1 MKKVINFVLLAASL
15 TTGFVA
21 TTQANLLDDL
31 LKQVKSERVSEARLD
46 KTREAEF
53 LSARADKTALLNKA
67 KTDLANENAR
77 NDRLTREYADNEITL
92 AQKEVELDNATGTL
106 GEMFGVSRAAAAD
119 ALGQISTSI
128 VSAQPEFAH
137 RGEELNKIANAS
149 EIPSIADLENLW
161 FALQTEMTESGKVAE
176 FTVDVTNLDGT
187 TSTQTI
193 TRIGTFNLV
202 SEDGYLTYNDDVGQ
216 VQPLPKQ
223 PAGYISGT
231 ASDFFENKSGYS
243 PLYLDPS
250 RGGILSL
257 ETRKKTVQEFY
268 HEGKEVGYAITI
280 IFVLGCIIALE
291 RLIVLGGMSS
301 KMKAQEKNLDKPNE
315 NNPLGRILKVFYDN
329 QSADAETL
337 ELKLDEAILRETP
350 QVDRGVNLIKMFA
363 AIAPLMGLLG
373 TVIGMIMTFQTITL
387 FGTGDPKIMAGNISL
402 ALVTTALGLICA
414 LPLILIHSVVAGKS
428 KSVLQKLDEQSA
440 GLIAA
445 IAEKGSK

>member
-1 MKKVINFVLLAASL
+1 MKKLINFVSIAAIMSA
-15 TTGFVA
+15 GFAA
-21 TTQANLLDDL
+21 TTQANVLDDL
-31 LKQVKSERVSEARLD
+31 LKQVKADRVSEAKLD
-46 KTREAEF
+46 KKREAEF
-53 LSARADKTALLNKA
+53 LAARADKSALLNKA
-67 KTDLANENAR
+67 KTELANQNAR
-77 NDRLTREYADNEITL
+77 NARLTKEYAANEITL
-92 AQKEVELDNATGTL
+92 AQKAVELDNATGTL
-106 GEMFGVSRAAAAD
+106 GEMFGVSRAAAAN
-119 ALGQISTSI
+119 AFGQITTSI
-128 VSAQPEFAH
+128 VSAEFPN
-137 RGEELNKIANAS
+137 RGAALNRIANAR
-149 EIPSIADLENLW
+149 EIPSIEDLEELW
-161 FALQTEMTESGKVAE
+161 FALQTEMTESGKVSQ
-176 FTVDVTNLDGT
+176 FTTDVTNLDGT
-187 TSTQTI
+187 KSTETI

-202 SEDGYLTYNDDVGQ
+202 SANGYLTYNDEVGQ

-223 PAGYISGT
+223 PAGYIT
-231 ASDFFENKSGYS
+231 EKASSFFANDSGYAAV
-243 PLYLDPS
+243 YFDPS

-257 ETRKKTVQEFY
+257 ETRKKTLEEFF
-268 HEGKEVGYAITI
+268 HEGKEVGYAITVLLI
-280 IFVLGCIIALE
+280 IGCLIALE

-301 KMKAQEKNLDKPNE
+301 KISAQEKNLDKPNE
-315 NNPLGRILKVFYDN
+315 NNPLGRLLKVFYDN

-350 QVDRGVNLIKMFA
+350 KVDRGVNLIKMFA

-414 LPLILIHSVVAGKS
+414 LPLILIHSIVAGKS

>member
-1 MKKVINFVLLAASL
+1 
-15 TTGFVA
+15 
-21 TTQANLLDDL
+21 
-31 LKQVKSERVSEARLD
+31 
-46 KTREAEF
+46 
-53 LSARADKTALLNKA
+53 
-67 KTDLANENAR
+67 
-77 NDRLTREYADNEITL
+77 
-92 AQKEVELDNATGTL
+92 
-106 GEMFGVSRAAAAD
+106 MFGVSRAAAAN
-119 ALGQISTSI
+119 AFGQISTSI
-128 VSAQPEFAH
+128 VSAEFPN
-137 RGEELNKIANAS
+137 RGEALNRIANAKK
-149 EIPSIADLENLW
+149 IPGISDLEELW
-161 FALQTEMTESGKVAE
+161 FALQTEMTESGKISQ
-176 FTVDVTNLDGT
+176 FTTDVTNLDGT
-187 TSTQTI
+187 KSTETI

-202 SEDGYLTYNDDVGQ
+202 SENGYLTYNDEIGQ
-216 VQPLPKQ
+216 VQPLPKPPQ
-223 PAGYISGT
+223 SFINDT
-231 ASDFFENKSGYS
+231 ASSFSGLTSGYA

-250 RGGILSL
+250 RGAILSL
-257 ETRKKTVQEFY
+257 ETRKKSWDQFY
-268 HEGKEVGYAITI
+268 HEGKEVGYAITVLLI
-280 IFVLGCIIALE
+280 LGCLIALE

-301 KMKAQEKNLDKPNE
+301 KISSQEKNLDKPNE
-315 NNPLGRILKVFYDN
+315 NNPLGRLLKVFYDN

-350 QVDRGVNLIKMFA
+350 KVDRGVNLIKMFA

>member
-21 TTQANLLDDL
+21 TTQANQLDDL
-31 LKQVKSERVSEARLD
+31 LKQVKADRVSEAKLD
-46 KTREAEF
+46 KKREAEF
-53 LSARADKTALLNKA
+53 LADRSDKQALLNKA
-67 KTDLANENAR
+67 KNELANQQAR
-77 NDRLTREYADNEITL
+77 GKRLSKEYAANDITIN
-92 AQKEVELDNATGTL
+92 QKAVELDNATGTL
-106 GEMFGVSRAAAAD
+106 GEMFGVSRAAAAN
-119 ALGQISTSI
+119 AYGSIATSI
-128 VSAQPEFAH
+128 VSAEFAN
-137 RGEELNKIANAS
+137 RGEALNRIANS
-149 EIPSIADLENLW
+149 KEIPGISDLEELW
-161 FALQTEMTESGKVAE
+161 FALQTEMTESGKISQ
-176 FTVDVTNLDGT
+176 FSVDVTNLDGT
-187 TSTQTI
+187 KSTETI

-202 SEDGYLTYNDDVGQ
+202 SANGYLTYNDEVGQ

-223 PAGYISGT
+223 PAGHIT
-231 ASDFFENKSGYS
+231 DVVIDFFGNNSGYS
-243 PLYLDPS
+243 AVYVDPS

-257 ETRKKTVQEFY
+257 ETRKKTLEEFF
-268 HEGKEVGYAITI
+268 HEGKEVGYAITVLLI
-280 IFVLGCIIALE
+280 IGLLIALE
-291 RLIVLGGMSS
+291 RMIVLGGMSS
-301 KMKAQEKNLDKPNE
+301 KIKAQEKNLDKPNE
-315 NNPLGRILKVFYDN
+315 NNPLGRLLKVFYDN

-350 QVDRGVNLIKMFA
+350 KVDRGVNLIKMFA

-414 LPLILIHSVVAGKS
+414 LPLILIHSIVAGKS

>member
-1 MKKVINFVLLAASL
+1 MKKVINFVMLAASL
-15 TTGFVA
+15 STSVIA
-21 TTQANLLDDL
+21 TSQANQLDDL
-31 LKQVKSERVSEARLD
+31 LKQVKADRVSEAKLD
-46 KTREAEF
+46 KKREAEF
-53 LSARADKTALLNKA
+53 LSARSDKQSLLNQSKRE
-67 KTDLANENAR
+67 LANQEAR
-77 NDRLTREYADNEITL
+77 NERLTKEYAANEITL
-92 AQKEVELDNATGTL
+92 AQKEVELANATGTL
-106 GEMFGVSRAAAAD
+106 GEMFGVSRAAAAN
-119 ALGQISTSI
+119 AFGQISTSI
-128 VSAQPEFAH
+128 VSAEFPN
-137 RGEELNKIANAS
+137 RGEALNRIANAKK
-149 EIPSIADLENLW
+149 IPSIADLEELW
-161 FALQTEMTESGKVAE
+161 FALQTEMTESGKISQ
-176 FTVDVTNLDGT
+176 FSTDVTNLDGT
-187 TSTQTI
+187 KSTETV

-202 SEDGYLTYNDDVGQ
+202 SENGYLTYNDEIGQ

-223 PAGYISGT
+223 PASHINDT
-231 ASDFFENKSGYS
+231 ASSFSGLTSGYA

-250 RGGILSL
+250 RGAILSL
-257 ETRKKTVQEFY
+257 ETRKKSWDQFY
-268 HEGKEVGYAITI
+268 HEGKEVGYAITVLLI
-280 IFVLGCIIALE
+280 LGCLIALE

-301 KMKAQEKNLDKPNE
+301 KISSQEKNLDKPNE
-315 NNPLGRILKVFYDN
+315 NNPLGRLLKVFYDN

-350 QVDRGVNLIKMFA
+350 KVDRGVNLIKMFA